1 MPNWKKVI
9 VSGSDATLNSLLVTN
24 AITASIF
31 SGSQF
36 TGSFYGTA
44 SWAVSSSKAITASY
58 ALFADSLADNIWIRS
73 YDYTNSTRLSGSAAV
88 AIGINSVA
96 YGSTATSNGNYSH
109 AEGSGVTGT
118 AGGGFTSI
126 TGDSIGMWDYYGN
139 GSAWVPYYSGNVS
152 SLWLTRLSLNS
163 NLLGLYLYDPS
174 FTYYSSYNANTVVYD
189 AGNNITLLYN
199 FSGGNVIG
207 ATDDSGNNQPQS
219 MTNLDWSGDD
229 PYYGIG
235 GEYAHAEGV
244 STSAQGTGSYAEGNT
259 SLAYGDY
266 SHAEGY
272 STAANGNYSHA
283 EGNDTTAS
291 GIGAHSEGNIT
302 VASGNY
308 SHAEGSGTTASGG
321 VSHAEGQ
328 STTASGGASHAEGG
342 FSTASGSYSHAEGS
356 STIASG
362 ISSHAE
368 GNASQATSDYSH
380 AEGSSTIASGISSH
394 AEGGQTEAGGNYSHA
409 EGFQTKAQGLNS
421 HAEGYQTLAFGV
433 SSHAEGRFTTAS
445 GEASHTGGIGTIA
458 DGDYQYV
465 VGKYNVNNYLEGS
478 FIIGNGT
485 NDGNRSN
492 LLATSGSTVT
502 ISNILTLTPIHPLPS
517 GVATGSFAVS
527 SSSPPKPYFYNGTSW
542 NALY

>member
-1 MPNWKKVI
+1 M
-9 VSGSDATLNSLLVTN
+9 SGSNAVLNNLYVSN

-96 YGSTATSNGNYSH
+96 YGNTATSNGNYSH

-118 AGGGFTSI
+118 AGGGFTFV

-163 NLLGLYLYDPS
+163 NLLSLYLYDIS
-174 FTYYSSYNANTVVYD
+174 FTYYSNYNANTVFYD
-189 AGNNITLLYN
+189 SGNNITLLYN
-199 FSGGNVIG
+199 FDGVNVIG

-219 MTNLDWSGDD
+219 MTNLDWAGDD

-235 GEYAHAEGV
+235 GEYAHAEGL
-244 STSAQGTGSYAEGNT
+244 STSAQGTGSHAEGNT
-259 SLAYGDY
+259 SLAYGNY
-266 SHAEGY
+266 SHAEGF
-272 STAANGNYSHA
+272 STSANGDSSHA

-291 GIGAHSEGNIT
+291 GNGSHSEGNVT
-302 VASGNY
+302 VASGDY
-308 SHAEGSGTTASGG
+308 SHAEGN
-321 VSHAEGQ
+321 
-328 STTASGGASHAEGG
+328 STTASGASSHTEGSSTTASGASSHAEGTSTTASGSASHAEGG
-342 FSTASGSYSHAEGS
+342 ATIAIGTYSHAEGY
-356 STIASG
+356 A
-362 ISSHAE
+362 
-368 GNASQATSDYSH
+368 NQANGDYSH
-380 AEGSSTIASGISSH
+380 AEGNQTIASGISSH
-394 AEGGQTEAGGNYSHA
+394 AEGGQTTANGLYSHA
-409 EGFQTKAQGLNS
+409 EGFQTYAQGQNA

-433 SSHAEGRFTTAS
+433 SSHAEGKFTSAS
-445 GEASHTGGIGTIA
+445 SEASHAGGIGTIA
-458 DGDYQYV
+458 DQKYQYV
-465 VGKYNVNNYLEGS
+465 IGTYNSSVSTEGS

-492 LLATSGSTVT
+492 LLETSGSVISITGSVS
-502 ISNILTLTPIHPLPS
+502 ISNIITLKSQHPLPS